1 MPPQQQ
7 QTATP
12 PANPPAPA
20 SDEGTQVEPRLDA
33 LEAEQQRQGGILE
46 QILQRLPGGRQSA
59 PAGPA
64 EPAGGKSVAE
74 LVRDGIAELE
84 ARKAREASEQ
94 AAADQAADH
103 AARLAALEERAPAEL
118 IDTPPGRAR
127 AWTQRVVFGIDRPG
141 R

>member
-12 PANPPAPA
+12 PADPAPPSGEA
-20 SDEGTQVEPRLDA
+20 PKVEPRLDA

-103 AARLAALEERAPAEL
+103 AARLKALEERAPAEL